1 MRDDC
6 GPLRAA
12 RGSGVAVL
20 VGLLALA
27 ATACQGDKLVE
38 AYDNFVGFSK
48 GDENVIDPQRKKKKP
63 YQLRSWK
70 GEHAGSRFRALADV
84 SVAPG
89 IDRKTLEKVLRDA
102 VHDPDIHRKTAAIM
116 VRAWPGKLERLSAPL
131 GAGVFARDGHGW
143 DGRGVG
149 FEEIHLFLP
158 TARQAA
164 KGGLQ
169 SLTDKELLMVLGVE
183 NMLGRGRSLKQ
194 AQQQAAEF
202 QGVELD
208 AVQKACL
215 RAAKLAKWRRALARK
230 EFPAALEPLATAN
243 D

>member
-1 MRDDC
+1 M
-6 GPLRAA
+6 AA
-12 RGSGVAVL
+12 V

-48 GDENVIDPQRKKKKP
+48 GEENVIDPRRKNKKP

-70 GEHAGSRFRALADV
+70 GEHAGSRFRALAEV

-89 IDRKTLEKVLRDA
+89 IDRKTLEKVLRNA
-102 VHDPDIHRKTAAIM
+102 VHDPAIHRKTAAIM

-158 TARQAA
+158 TKRQTA

-169 SLTDKELLMVLGVE
+169 PLTEEELLMVLGVE
-183 NMLGRGRSLKQ
+183 NVLGRGHSLEQ

-202 QGVELD
+202 QGVELE

-230 EFPAALEPLATAN
+230 EFPTALDPLATAA

>member
-1 MRDDC
+1 M
-6 GPLRAA
+6 AA
-12 RGSGVAVL
+12 V

-27 ATACQGDKLVE
+27 AIACQGDKLVE

-48 GDENVIDPQRKKKKP
+48 GEENVIDPQRKNKKP

-70 GEHAGSRFRALADV
+70 GEHAGSRFRALAEV

-89 IDRKTLEKVLRDA
+89 IDRKSLEEVLRNA
-102 VHDPDIHRKTAAIM
+102 VHDPAIHRKTAVIM

-158 TARQAA
+158 TKRQAA
-164 KGGLQ
+164 EGGLQ
-169 SLTDKELLMVLGVE
+169 PLTEKELLMVLGVE
-183 NMLGRGRSLKQ
+183 NVLGRGHPLKQ

-202 QGVELD
+202 QGVELE

-230 EFPAALEPLATAN
+230 EFPTALKPLATAN